1 MPPITETTIL
11 TNYLLIP
18 AQLPAIISLQ
28 EFTSLFPKPMQH
40 SPHIRT
46 LYRDLQS
53 QRNTLLDT
61 ISEEI
66 SSQARQ
72 GKALRRHVLKAGREA
87 QAQAQEQDDEID
99 IERML
104 GTLPPSQNKNHTLQS
119 ILPPL
124 QDAISELESQ
134 LQLLRSEEASLL
146 ASVQK
151 TVGDL
156 SDLRYGRL
164 ANPKLPEQVL
174 EGLQGLQETCKDK
187 NRS

>member
-28 EFTSLFPKPMQH
+28 EFTSLFPKPLQP

-53 QRNTLLDT
+53 QRNALLDT
-61 ISEEI
+61 VAEEI
-66 SSQARQ
+66 AAEARQ
-72 GKALRRHVLKAGREA
+72 GKALRRHVLKAKREA
-87 QAQAQEQDDEID
+87 EAQDQDDEID

-104 GTLPPSQNKNHTLQS
+104 GTLPDSQTPKHTLQS
-119 ILPPL
+119 ILPSL
-124 QDAISELESQ
+124 EDAISELESQ
-134 LQLLRSEEASLL
+134 LQLLQSEEASLL

-174 EGLQGLQETCKDK
+174 EGLQGLQETCKEK
-187 NRS
+187 N